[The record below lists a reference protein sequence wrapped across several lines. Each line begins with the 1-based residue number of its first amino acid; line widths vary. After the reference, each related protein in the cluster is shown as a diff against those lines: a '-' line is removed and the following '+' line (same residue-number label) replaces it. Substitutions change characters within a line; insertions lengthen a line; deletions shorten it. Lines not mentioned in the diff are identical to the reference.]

1 MPPKAKFTK
10 EEMIE
15 MALSIVRVDGFS
27 TLTARSLGTKLESS
41 PRPIF
46 TVFDSM
52 EEVQQE
58 VKKATKNL
66 YNEWVAKGLS
76 KELSFKGVGMQYIL
90 FAINEPKLFQL
101 LFMKEQDTIPN
112 LTNIL
117 PLIDDHYEDILLS
130 IQQEYKVDAI
140 VARKLYSHL
149 WIYTHGIATLCATKM
164 CQFKEVEIDVMLTE
178 LFTSL
183 LIKIRGGEQ
192 ND

>member
-27 TLTARSLGTKLESS
+27 TLTARSLGTKLGSS

-46 TVFDSM
+46 TVFESM

-66 YNEWVAKGLS
+66 YNERVAKGLS

-130 IQQEYKVDAI
+130 IQQEYKVDAF